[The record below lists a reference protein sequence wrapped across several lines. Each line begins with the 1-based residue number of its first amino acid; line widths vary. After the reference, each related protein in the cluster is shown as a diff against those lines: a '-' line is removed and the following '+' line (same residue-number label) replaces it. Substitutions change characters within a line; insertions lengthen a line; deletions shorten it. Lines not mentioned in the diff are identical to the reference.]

1 MTATPA
7 AGARETVKSVVPRH
21 PLPKEVVSMP
31 DAQNIVVLGFD
42 TKLAAQEALTAAL
55 RLQQEG
61 KLQMYDAVFV
71 TKDEKGSAN
80 VEETTDLSPGR
91 AALGGAAWGL
101 LFGAIL
107 LVPVAGVAI
116 GAGSAVLAAKLVDT
130 GLSDKFVN
138 QLRQSMEP
146 GKTYLA
152 LLTSQGNREAVLA
165 ELKRF
170 KGIAQLI
177 DTTLPAEAVEH
188 VKEALEASPSS
199 AQP

>member
-1 MTATPA
+1 
-7 AGARETVKSVVPRH
+7 
-21 PLPKEVVSMP
+21 
-31 DAQNIVVLGFD
+31 
-42 TKLAAQEALTAAL
+42 
-55 RLQQEG
+55 
-61 KLQMYDAVFV
+61 
-71 TKDEKGSAN
+71 
-80 VEETTDLSPGR
+80 
-91 AALGGAAWGL
+91 L

-116 GAGSAVLAAKLVDT
+116 GAGSAALAAKLVDT
-130 GLSDKFVN
+130 GLSDKFVK
-138 QLRQSMEP
+138 QLRQSIEP

-152 LLTSQGNREAVLA
+152 LLTSQGNREAVLT

-188 VKEALEASPSS
+188 VKEALEASPTS

>member
-1 MTATPA
+1 
-7 AGARETVKSVVPRH
+7 
-21 PLPKEVVSMP
+21 MP

-42 TKLAAQEALTAAL
+42 TRLAAQEALTAAL

-61 KLQMYDAVFV
+61 KLQIHDAVFV
-71 TKDEKGSAN
+71 TKDEKGSAH

-91 AALGGAAWGL
+91 AALGGAVWGL

-116 GAGSAVLAAKLVDT
+116 GAGSAALAAKLVDT
-130 GLSDKFVN
+130 GISDKFVK
-138 QLRQSMEP
+138 QLRQSIEP

-152 LLTSQGNREAVLA
+152 LLTSQGNREAVLV

-170 KGIAQLI
+170 NGIAQLI
-177 DTTLPAEAVEH
+177 DTTLPAEAVEQ
-188 VKEALEASPSS
+188 VKEALEASPTS

>member
-1 MTATPA
+1 
-7 AGARETVKSVVPRH
+7 
-21 PLPKEVVSMP
+21 MP

-42 TKLAAQEALTAAL
+42 TRLAAQEALTAAL
-55 RLQQEG
+55 RLEREG
-61 KLQMYDAVFV
+61 KLQINDAVFV
-71 TKDEKGSAN
+71 TKDEKGTAH

-91 AALGGAAWGL
+91 AALGGAVMGL

-107 LVPVAGVAI
+107 LVPVAGVAL
-116 GAGSAVLAAKLVDT
+116 GAGSAALAAKLVDT
-130 GLSDKFVN
+130 GLSDKFVK
-138 QLRQSMEP
+138 QLRQSIEP

-152 LLTSQGNREAVLA
+152 LLTSQGNREAVLT

-188 VKEALEASPSS
+188 VKEALEASPTS